1 MAAAVAPETVVRPEP
16 ATVRILSGMGLEVS
30 RSEEETRINGAPV
43 LTPSR
48 TAVLDPEQAKFAG
61 DNLSDGPNRAT
72 RREDAKKLQRTL
84 RPIKIAGARMREK
97 ERLDAA
103 RLHNHLKPG
112 LDA

>member
-1 MAAAVAPETVVRPEP
+1 M
-16 ATVRILSGMGLEVS
+16 LKLEAEWNTKLPPLKLRRNGFVS
-30 RSEEETRINGAPV
+30 PQKRSKLKV
-43 LTPSR
+43 LHR
-48 TAVLDPEQAKFAG
+48 VFAG

-72 RREDAKKLQRTL
+72 RRADAKKLQRTL